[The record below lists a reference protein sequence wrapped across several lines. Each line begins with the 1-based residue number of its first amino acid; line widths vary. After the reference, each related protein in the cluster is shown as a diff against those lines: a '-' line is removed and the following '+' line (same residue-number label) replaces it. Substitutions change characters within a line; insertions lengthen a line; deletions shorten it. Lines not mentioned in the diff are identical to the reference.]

1 MRPRQEER
9 TPSLEEQDA
18 AARYVLLR
26 PLPRPKTD
34 WKRAIRWV
42 FLWLLLNSAIFV
54 GLLLLTGNARI
65 SWAALLLSGILS
77 LRFAAV
83 GAIRL
88 YQRYASERTRRRC
101 LFQPTCSEYAILAV
115 RKYGAVVGLA
125 MSAHRVLRRCRGSV
139 FRIDYP

>member
-1 MRPRQEER
+1 MRPRHEER

-18 AARYVLLR
+18 AAQYVLLR

-34 WKRAIRWV
+34 WKRAFRWV
-42 FLWLLLNSAIFV
+42 FLWILANSAIFV
-54 GLLLLTGNARI
+54 GLLLLTGNAHV
-65 SWAALLLSGILS
+65 SWAALLLSGLLS

-125 MSAHRVLRRCRGSV
+125 MSAYRVLRRCRGSV

>member
-1 MRPRQEER
+1 MRLRREER

-34 WKRAIRWV
+34 WKRALRWV
-42 FLWLLLNSAIFV
+42 LLWLAANLAVFF
-54 GLLLLTGNARI
+54 GLLLLTRDARV
-65 SWAALLLSGILS
+65 SWTVLFLSGMLS

-88 YQRYASERTRRRC
+88 YQRYAGERTRRRC

-125 MSAHRVLRRCRGSV
+125 MSAHRVLRRCRVSV